1 MIELLICTLGCAI
14 SLATEHLALWDHPWR
29 LRPPITYMIG
39 MLTIIAWFTVFCLLI
54 DPLYVF
60 FGVALLLL
68 SGGAG
73 LVVILGYWLRR
84 VLTVKDQAAFTAG
97 QLSRSGPA
105 PSPKKERKAHHQK
118 TQTLGRDYGCARIA
132 RQC

>member
-39 MLTIIAWFTVFCLLI
+39 MLTIIVWFTVFCLLI

-97 QLSRSGPA
+97 QLSRSV
-105 PSPKKERKAHHQK
+105 PSPI
-118 TQTLGRDYGCARIA
+118 TQDWIDGHDR
-132 RQC
+132 

>member
-14 SLATEHLALWDHPWR
+14 SLATEHLVLWDNPWR

-39 MLTIIAWFTVFCLLI
+39 MLTIIAWFSLFCWLVSPIYL
-54 DPLYVF
+54 F

-73 LVVILGYWLRR
+73 LVVILGYWLRK
-84 VLTVKDQAAFTAG
+84 VFSAKDQAAFTAG
-97 QLSRSGPA
+97 QLSRSVPE
-105 PSPKKERKAHHQK
+105 PL
-118 TQTLGRDYGCARIA
+118 TQDFIDTYG
-132 RQC
+132 QH